1 MDLLEKMRETERF
14 SEREQK
20 VVEYLL
26 KNPSETLT
34 IQQLAEKTYTSKAMV
49 VRMCQKLGFDG
60 YRQFKEAFIKAA
72 ESRKYVVESIDYSQ
86 PFQKGEGVSDF
97 IHNMGVL
104 YKESVDLLMGS
115 IREKTILQISR
126 AIQRARRVYIY
137 AIGDS
142 MMTAKSF
149 ANKLVKL
156 DIYPIIALE
165 GLEDVTNCYNI
176 TNDDCVIFL
185 SYSLEAA
192 SFRKA
197 FTLLKKRHPTVVA
210 ITANEQH
217 LITKSATYRVVI
229 PKKETSFKIA
239 TFYSQFAF
247 EYICNVI
254 YSVIYMDNYEQNKER
269 KDNMDRLHSF
279 HIE

>member
-1 MDLLEKMRETERF
+1 
-14 SEREQK
+14 
-20 VVEYLL
+20 
-26 KNPSETLT
+26 
-34 IQQLAEKTYTSKAMV
+34 
-49 VRMCQKLGFDG
+49 
-60 YRQFKEAFIKAA
+60 
-72 ESRKYVVESIDYSQ
+72 
-86 PFQKGEGVSDF
+86 
-97 IHNMGVL
+97 
-104 YKESVDLLMGS
+104 
-115 IREKTILQISR
+115 
-126 AIQRARRVYIY
+126 
-137 AIGDS
+137 
-142 MMTAKSF
+142 
-149 ANKLVKL
+149 
-156 DIYPIIALE
+156 
-165 GLEDVTNCYNI
+165 LEDVTSCYNI

-210 ITANEQH
+210 ITANEQN